1 MQFIEINIYF
11 ISLKIPYNSLRQ
23 NIKLRLKLKEIRL
36 EEIIR
41 ATLLQNLFVISY
53 KQINDIRSNW

>member
-41 ATLLQNLFVISY
+41 ATLYDRNSPIKESLCHLIQTN
-53 KQINDIRSNW
+53 K

>member
-11 ISLKIPYNSLRQ
+11 ISLQIPYNSLRQ

-41 ATLLQNLFVISY
+41 ATLYDRNSPIKESLCHLSLTN
-53 KQINDIRSNW
+53 K